1 MVMQSD
7 PSGFPGV
14 SQHTVR
20 ANHCAATRAGLGYE
34 GAPQQVRARPV
45 GSKARPPDLFVTKL
59 AQHIWRRT
67 QGFVGETTR
76 LVARSVLDAVHDRR
90 SVITHDD
97 LDAVDLSDRSI
108 DGQIDAA
115 TAARK
120 GRR

>member
-1 MVMQSD
+1 MAID
-7 PSGFPGV
+7 PF
-14 SQHTVR
+14 QITTIEKK
-20 ANHCAATRAGLGYE
+20 AAWQRLLAS
-34 GAPQQVRARPV
+34 ARDRPPQDLQDA
-45 GSKARPPDLFVTKL
+45 APDLFVTKL

-67 QGFVGETTR
+67 QDFTGETTR
-76 LVARSVLDAVHDRR
+76 LISRSVLDAVHDRR

-108 DGQIDAA
+108 GGQIDAA